1 MQLVF
6 LLPWCAC
13 RGIRL
18 EKYISVWDEWK
29 WCLSWFSAIS
39 YQSRLYSC
47 QTHSSFLF
55 VPSFQNNRSSCIA
68 QLCSSDLCDKVL
80 FAQQAWGED
89 AKVITKPFLVMSVCI
104 LESFTHYQSC
114 LSYWLRSTSTHQ
126 MLVVRKLPSMLPD
139 GHWSKLTQ
147 KACSRFQSTS
157 VSDTVA
163 SSGIVGDCSK
173 QSQWLVYPFLATLGI
188 WCCEFNISDRCSCA
202 LIHCALSNCV
212 QVWLL
217 VGWGRCYIYTC
228 VESMLWD
235 EWYYCLLQ
243 IWILNSF
250 RSRVCC
256 VSAPEMTPAC
266 NKLIVQMLW
275 SASVHSLLE
284 TCYADLIQYLD
295 TYWKMCFGYVAKIY
309 SQLLFCVCLGLFCLY
324 PKSYFHLTDGIIAV
338 FGSIWTVL
346 YT

>member
-188 WCCEFNISDRCSCA
+188 WCCEFNISDRCSCVVHWFTVPSVIA
-202 LIHCALSNCV
+202 CRFGCLWGEEDATFTLVLNQCCEMSDITVCSRYGFWTLLGAGFAACLHQRWHLHAIN
-212 QVWLL
+212 WL
-217 VGWGRCYIYTC
+217 C
-228 VESMLWD
+228 
-235 EWYYCLLQ
+235 
-243 IWILNSF
+243 
-250 RSRVCC
+250 
-256 VSAPEMTPAC
+256 
-266 NKLIVQMLW
+266 K
-275 SASVHSLLE
+275 
-284 TCYADLIQYLD
+284 
-295 TYWKMCFGYVAKIY
+295 CFGQPVYT
-309 SQLLFCVCLGLFCLY
+309 LY
-324 PKSYFHLTDGIIAV
+324 
-338 FGSIWTVL
+338 
-346 YT
+346 